1 MANGYD
7 AVYLMRKRR
16 VGEKMGEMPLGDLD
30 CFAALGHCIREAAAG
45 EPDLVSAMHCKY
57 GNRNA
62 VRRGE
67 EEKIHFG
74 CFLQFFS
81 LK

>member
-1 MANGYD
+1 MVNGYD
-7 AVYLMRKRR
+7 AVYLLRKRR

-45 EPDLVSAMHCKY
+45 QPDLVSAMHCKY

-62 VRRGE
+62 VRRGGRRR
-67 EEKIHFG
+67 KYILDVF
-74 CFLQFFS
+74 CNFS
-81 LK
+81 L